1 MTVLPMR
8 SGVKVQFTHDTEA
21 ALALTT
27 ALVNTSRDGV
37 EELVDAAALTDFVG
51 RQSNI
56 APHSADREDVRAVL
70 QLREQLAVIWE
81 AVSVDDVVAVVNE
94 LFRDAGALPRLT
106 NHDGFEWH
114 MHFTTPEA
122 PLAQRLGTY
131 AAMGIADLVR
141 ADDLDRLKRCDA
153 EDCDAVLV
161 DLSRNRSRRYCDTG
175 NCGNRLHVAAYRARK
190 ASA

>member
-1 MTVLPMR
+1 M
-8 SGVKVQFTHDTEA
+8 QFTHDTEA
-21 ALALTT
+21 ALGLTI
-27 ALVNTSRDGV
+27 ALVNTARDGV
-37 EELVDAAALTDFVG
+37 EELVDPAALTGFVE

-56 APHSADREDVRAVL
+56 APHTADREDLRAVL
-70 QLREQLAVIWE
+70 QLRAQLTAIWE
-81 AVSVDDVVAVVNE
+81 ATSVDDVVAVVNE
-94 LFRDAGALPRLT
+94 LFHGAEALPRLT

>member
-1 MTVLPMR
+1 M
-8 SGVKVQFTHDTEA
+8 QFTHDTEA
-21 ALALTT
+21 ALGLAT
-27 ALVNTSRDGV
+27 ALVNTARNDV
-37 EELVDAAALTDFVG
+37 EELVDAAALTDFVR
-51 RQSNI
+51 RQDNI
-56 APHSADREDVRAVL
+56 APHTADGEDLRAVRE
-70 QLREQLAVIWE
+70 LRASLAAIWE
-81 AVSVDDVVAVVNE
+81 AASVKDVVAVVND
-94 LFRDAGALPRLT
+94 LFRGAGALPRLT

-114 MHFTTPEA
+114 MHFTASEA

>member
-1 MTVLPMR
+1 M
-8 SGVKVQFTHDTEA
+8 QFTHDTEI
-21 ALALTT
+21 ALGVAV
-27 ALVNTSRDGV
+27 ALVNTARGGV
-37 EELVDAAALTDFVG
+37 EQLGDAEALTAFVDRQENLAPHRATAEDLRGVRRLRRQLATIWDAATDDEVVG
-51 RQSNI
+51 
-56 APHSADREDVRAVL
+56 
-70 QLREQLAVIWE
+70 
-81 AVSVDDVVAVVNE
+81 VVNE
-94 LFRDAGALPRLT
+94 LFREARALPRLT
-106 NHDGFEWH
+106 NHDGFDWH
-114 MHFTTPEA
+114 LHFTTNEA
-122 PLAQRLGTY
+122 PLAERLGTY

>member
-1 MTVLPMR
+1 M
-8 SGVKVQFTHDTEA
+8 QFTHDTEV
-21 ALALTT
+21 ALGLTI
-27 ALVNTSRDGV
+27 ALVNTARNGV
-37 EELVDAAALTDFVG
+37 EELPDAQALTDFVD
-51 RQSNI
+51 RQENL
-56 APHSADREDVRAVL
+56 APHTATVEDLRGVL
-70 QLREQLAVIWE
+70 RLREQLA
-81 AVSVDDVVAVVNE
+81 AVWAAATEHDVVDVVNE
-94 LFRDAGALPRLT
+94 LFRGARALPRLT
-106 NHDGFEWH
+106 DHDGFDWH
-114 MHFTTPEA
+114 LHFTSDEA

-153 EDCDAVLV
+153 DDCDAVLI